1 MSQSGSS
8 FTKIVPWSLVVL
20 LSVFS
25 VVGWVGWRHARKK
38 LGECAAR
45 PSATDEILP
54 AEDTDG
60 DPGDGHRRSLEV
72 RRPAMDP
79 PADAPTTPDACLSRP
94 DVQKEIRKQAAA
106 LAGDLSTQSVED
118 YKKDEQGKR
127 LQRRQQF
134 MENFEV
140 ASANAV
146 NAYAREAEL
155 DEATTVKLHQRI
167 EDGIKKQRE
176 MFAKVQSGEL
186 TEREAREQ
194 GHQLREEGRTAMV
207 EMLGEQGSDRFFK
220 VLGEEMRKEFM
231 NQESGRRE

>member
-1 MSQSGSS
+1 MTQSGS
-8 FTKIVPWSLVVL
+8 TLGKIVPWSLVAVMT
-20 LSVFS
+20 VIA
-25 VVGWVGWRHARKK
+25 VAGWIGYRNARKK
-38 LGECAAR
+38 LGQYASR
-45 PSATDEILP
+45 PETCEEVVTP
-54 AEDTDG
+54 PEVRAENVEPGTRPLEERRHGGAG
-60 DPGDGHRRSLEV
+60 DPGAGASS
-72 RRPAMDP
+72 
-79 PADAPTTPDACLSRP
+79 TCLNQP
-94 DVQKEIRKQAAA
+94 EVQKEIRKQAAV
-106 LAGDLSTQSVED
+106 LAADLSTASVEEF
-118 YKKDEQGKR
+118 KKDEQGKR

-167 EDGIKKQRE
+167 EEGIKKQRE

-194 GHQLREEGRTAMV
+194 GHQLREEGRTAVV

-220 VLGEEMRKEFM
+220 VLGEEMRKEFEK
-231 NQESGRRE
+231 QERPPGE